1 MQHTKQEKRVAD
13 LLTTGQVQGLL
24 RVDRTTIY
32 RMVEDG
38 RLPAIRVGKQWRFE
52 KDEIEHWLQDQAS
65 PTAAVLAANYA
76 SSQVPAALSGGPP
89 ASPNLSEILPLTCVQ
104 LMQDAFA
111 EMLGVMVVIT
121 DMLGQ
126 AITQV
131 SNPCAFFV
139 AATQKAG
146 GITACARTWQGLA
159 ESISLEPRYSTS
171 EVGLLCARGLIRS
184 RSELKGMVILG
195 GIAPEGWPPGSQQLT
210 AIAASLC
217 VEPAV
222 LEANL
227 GAVHRLDKAQC
238 EKALRYV
245 QRIADIVS
253 HMAEDRSSIY
263 GKLQAIA
270 SLTTL

>member
-1 MQHTKQEKRVAD
+1 MAD

-32 RMVEDG
+32 RMVEGG

-52 KDEIEHWLQDQAS
+52 KEEIERWLQAQAS
-65 PTAAVLAANYA
+65 PTA
-76 SSQVPAALSGGPP
+76 SALP
-89 ASPNLSEILPLTCVQ
+89 ASQAPTSLSAGPSASPHLSEILPLACVQ

-111 EMLGVMVVIT
+111 EMLGVMLVIT
-121 DMLGQ
+121 DMRGQ
-126 AITQV
+126 PITQV
-131 SNPCAFFV
+131 SNPCPFFV

-146 GITACARTWQGLA
+146 GAAACTQTWQGLA

-184 RSELKGMVILG
+184 RSDLKGMVILG
-195 GIAPEGWPPGSQQLT
+195 GIAPESWPPGGEQLA

-222 LEANL
+222 LEANQ
-227 GAVHRLDKAQC
+227 GAVHRLDKAQR
-238 EKALRYV
+238 EKALRFV

-253 HMAEDRSSIY
+253 HIAEDRSSIY
-263 GKLQAIA
+263 GRLQAIA

>member
-1 MQHTKQEKRVAD
+1 MAD

-24 RVDRTTIY
+24 KVNRTTIY
-32 RMVEDG
+32 RMVEGG

-52 KDEIEHWLQDQAS
+52 KDEIERWLQAQAS
-65 PTAAVLAANYA
+65 PVASVL
-76 SSQVPAALSGGPP
+76 P
-89 ASPNLSEILPLTCVQ
+89 ASPAASQAPTALSAGPAVSPQLAEILPLTCVQ

-111 EMLGVMVVIT
+111 EMLGVMLVIT
-121 DMLGQ
+121 DMRGQ
-126 AITQV
+126 PITQV
-131 SNPCAFFV
+131 SNPCPFFV

-146 GITACARTWQGLA
+146 GAAACTQTWQGLA
-159 ESISLEPRYSTS
+159 ESISLEPRYIAS

-184 RSELKGMVILG
+184 RSDLRGMVILG
-195 GIAPEGWPPGSQQLT
+195 GIAPEAWPPASQLL
-210 AIAASLC
+210 ASIARNLC

-227 GAVHRLDKAQC
+227 GAVHRLDKTQR
-238 EKALRYV
+238 ERALRFV

-253 HMAEDRSSIY
+253 HIAEDRSSIY